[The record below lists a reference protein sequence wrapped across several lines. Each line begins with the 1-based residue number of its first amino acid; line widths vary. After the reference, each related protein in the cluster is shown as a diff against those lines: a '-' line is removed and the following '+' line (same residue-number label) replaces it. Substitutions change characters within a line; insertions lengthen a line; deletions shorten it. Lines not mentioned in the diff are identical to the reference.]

1 MIHDLSDQVSNMEST
16 KSGGEAIQLPVID
29 VSNFGTDVGK
39 QMLDAAT
46 RFGFLYISTNGTGF
60 TEDVVDRHFQLSQ
73 QLFALP
79 ESEKA
84 AYRIDHSNQGWVGMQ
99 AEILDPKSQRRGD
112 FKQGFNMGEFRNG
125 KPQKPLPSV
134 LEESLEDLAAFETK
148 CQQLCSRILDL
159 LALGLEVEEP
169 GFFSSRHTQ
178 PSGCT
183 VRLLHYP
190 AIPEES
196 DYQPEVD
203 IRAGAHSD
211 YGSITLLFQR
221 PSQPGLEIRMSDN
234 TWAPVPVI
242 PDGYTV
248 STTFP
253 PILVNIGDLLS
264 YWTNGMLKSTVHR
277 VVFPRDAKRGGEDRY
292 SIVYFCHPGNDM
304 QLVPVPSRLVAGYT
318 LEEGALVGHG
328 GGAASERAITA
339 QEHLLNRLQATYEFR
354 GGSASGDG
362 IKV

>member
-1 MIHDLSDQVSNMEST
+1 MGPINN
-16 KSGGEAIQLPVID
+16 GGEAIQLPVLD
-29 VSNFGTDVGK
+29 VSNFSTQVGK

-46 RFGFLYISTNGTGF
+46 EFGFLYISTNGTGF
-60 TEDVVDRHFQLSQ
+60 TEDVVDRHFQLSKS
-73 QLFALP
+73 LFALP
-79 ESEKA
+79 ETEKA
-84 AYRIDHSNQGWVGMQ
+84 RYRIDHSNQGWVGMQ

-112 FKQGFNMGEFRNG
+112 FKQGFNIGEFRDG

-134 LEESLEDLAAFETK
+134 LEQRQEDLVGFETK
-148 CQQLCSRILDL
+148 CQQLCGRILDL
-159 LALGLEVEEP
+159 LALGLEIKEP

-196 DYQPEVD
+196 NYQSEVD

-221 PSQPGLEIRMSDN
+221 PSQPGLEIRTSEN

-242 PDGYTV
+242 PTGYTA
-248 STTFP
+248 STTLP

-292 SIVYFCHPGNDM
+292 SIVYFCHPGDDTE
-304 QLVPVPSRLVAGYT
+304 LVPVPSPLVEEHI
-318 LEEGALVGHG
+318 LEEGAQVGHG
-328 GGAASERAITA
+328 GGAASQRAITA

-354 GGSASGDG
+354 GVSTGGDG
-362 IKV
+362 IKS